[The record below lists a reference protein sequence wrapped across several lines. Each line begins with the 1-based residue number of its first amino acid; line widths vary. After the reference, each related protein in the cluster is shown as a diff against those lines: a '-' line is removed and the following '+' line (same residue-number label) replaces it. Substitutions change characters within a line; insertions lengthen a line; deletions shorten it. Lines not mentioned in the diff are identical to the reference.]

1 MLPSTSA
8 HDNAS
13 ENVHPDKVND
23 ENKHLTKDS
32 GTHEKTEAHEHTN
45 TRRKSD
51 ATEHTTIRRKSD
63 AERHA
68 YADSHAKGP
77 HTGIDASFNCELYL
91 LNV

>member
-1 MLPSTSA
+1 MFPSTSA

-23 ENKHLTKDS
+23 ENKHLNKDS
-32 GTHEKTEAHEHTN
+32 GTHGKTEAHEHTN
-45 TRRKSD
+45 T
-51 ATEHTTIRRKSD
+51 RRKSD

-77 HTGIDASFNCELYL
+77 HTGIHASFNCEFYL
-91 LNV
+91 LNI